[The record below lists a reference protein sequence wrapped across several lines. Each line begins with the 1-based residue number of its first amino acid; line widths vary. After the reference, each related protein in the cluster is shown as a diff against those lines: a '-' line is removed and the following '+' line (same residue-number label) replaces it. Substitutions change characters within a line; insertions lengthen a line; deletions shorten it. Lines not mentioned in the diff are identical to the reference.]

1 MASVK
6 VLLRTDKKNK
16 RDQYPVIFQI
26 VYKRKKRNISFSHY
40 LLKEEWNDKKGIA
53 IEKGATKG
61 MPNSKEYKRFIQTL
75 NNNLKI
81 KESEINNVIL
91 ELEKKGKPFT
101 VDTIVEGISKTIN
114 TSSVFSF
121 TENLV
126 KQFKATGK
134 NGNSAIYNSTLTI
147 FKKFREDKDLNFEEL
162 NYKMLINFEAY
173 LQKEKCKVNT
183 ISVYMRTLRAIYN
196 KAIKESVALKE
207 LYPFD
212 SYKVKSEKTLKRAII
227 KGDITQ
233 LKNLDFS
240 KKPDK
245 DKARDYFL
253 FSFYTRGMA
262 FVDIAYLKVSNIDGD
277 RLLYS
282 RSKTNQKFTIKLTP
296 QVMEI
301 IAKYNDL
308 KNKKSYIFPII
319 IDPEGDLYTQYR
331 NAMSLTNKKLKKIGE
346 DLKLNIP
353 LTTYVS
359 RHSWATI
366 AKREGV
372 PTAVISEGLGHE
384 TERTTQI
391 YLDSFE
397 NQVLDDANDLIT
409 NI

>member
-1 MASVK
+1 V
-6 VLLRTDKKNK
+6 
-16 RDQYPVIFQI
+16 
-26 VYKRKKRNISFSHY
+26 
-40 LLKEEWNDKKGIA
+40 KGIA
-53 IEKGATKG
+53 VEKSATIG
-61 MPNSKEYKRFIQTL
+61 IPNTKEYKLFIQTL
-75 NNNLKI
+75 NYNLK
-81 KESEINNVIL
+81 KRESEINKVIL
-91 ELEKKGKPFT
+91 DLEEKGKPFT
-101 VDTIVEGISKTIN
+101 VDTIVESISKTIN

-126 KQFKATGK
+126 KRFKVSGK
-134 NGNSAIYNSTLTI
+134 NGNSAIYNSSLTI
-147 FKKFREDKDLNFEEL
+147 FKKFREEKDLNFEEL
-162 NYKMLINFEAY
+162 NYKMLINFDAY

-196 KAIKESVALKE
+196 KAIKEGVALKE

-212 SYKVKSEKTLKRAII
+212 SYKVKSEKTSKRAII

-301 IAKYNDL
+301 ITKYNDL

-319 IDPEGDLYTQYR
+319 IDPEGNLYTQYR